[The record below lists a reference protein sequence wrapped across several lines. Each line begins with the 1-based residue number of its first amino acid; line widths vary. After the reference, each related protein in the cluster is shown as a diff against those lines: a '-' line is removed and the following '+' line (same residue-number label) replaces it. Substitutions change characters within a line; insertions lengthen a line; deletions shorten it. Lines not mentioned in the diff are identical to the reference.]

1 MSGKLIYKIIWIIL
15 IIEQINKYYNK
26 HLTEK
31 IKKEYLGFKGDYIY
45 FILINIIFFRIL
57 KFLI

>member
-26 HLTEK
+26 QLTEK

-45 FILINIIFFRIL
+45 FILINIIIYRIL